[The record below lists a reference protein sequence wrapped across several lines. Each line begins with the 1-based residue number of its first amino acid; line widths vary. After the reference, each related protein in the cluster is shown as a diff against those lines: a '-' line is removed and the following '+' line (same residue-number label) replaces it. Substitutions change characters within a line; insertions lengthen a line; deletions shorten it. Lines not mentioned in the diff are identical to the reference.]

1 MDTISTKHRSWN
13 MSRIKSKDTA
23 PELIVRSFLHRN
35 GFRFKLHVKDLPG
48 TPDIVLPKYKTI
60 IEVRGCFW
68 HRHPGCKYAY
78 SPKTRV
84 NFWKKKFQ
92 ENVQRD
98 RRNDLL
104 LSNAGFLVWT
114 IWECEISEEFLSVMC
129 SKIKE
134 NLIL

>member
-1 MDTISTKHRSWN
+1 MDTISKDRRRWN
-13 MSRIKSKDTA
+13 MQRIRSKNTS
-23 PELIVRSFLHRN
+23 PELTVRSFLHRN

-104 LSNAGFLVWT
+104 LSNAGFRVLTV
-114 IWECEISEEFLSVMC
+114 WECEISEEFLSTMC
-129 SKIKE
+129 SNIKE
-134 NLIL
+134 TSK